1 MTEPSERRLFG
12 RQRRANDPDGPRER
26 RYVVRVN
33 REEDAQLQARAIVR
47 NVKVPRL
54 LFESAMATHVE
65 TDTDRKE
72 AIAELFAV
80 RRLLANV
87 ANNVNQ
93 MAKYANEERA
103 FPADADAIVKEYRAL
118 VPQISAAVE
127 RLAGA

>member
-1 MTEPSERRLFG
+1 MAEPNERRLFG
-12 RQRRANDPDGPRER
+12 RQRRANDDDGPRKK
-26 RYVVRVN
+26 RYVVKAN
-33 REEDAQLQARAIVR
+33 EEEQAQLEARALVR
-47 NVKVPRL
+47 HVTVPRL
-54 LFESAMATHVE
+54 MVESALNLHIE

-72 AIAELFAV
+72 AIAELFAI

-127 RLAGA
+127 LLAGA

>member
-1 MTEPSERRLFG
+1 M
-12 RQRRANDPDGPRER
+12 
-26 RYVVRVN
+26 RVN

-72 AIAELFAV
+72 AIAELFAI

>member
-1 MTEPSERRLFG
+1 MTEPNERRLFG

-72 AIAELFAV
+72 AIAELFAI

>member
-1 MTEPSERRLFG
+1 MTEPNERRLFG
-12 RQRRANDPDGPRER
+12 RQRRANDSDGPRER
-26 RYVVRVN
+26 RYTVKVN
-33 REEDAQLQARAIVR
+33 KDEDAQLQARAVVR
-47 NVKVPRL
+47 SVTVPRL
-54 LFESAMATHVE
+54 MFESAMNLHVE

-72 AIAELFAV
+72 AIAELFAI

-103 FPADADAIVKEYRAL
+103 FPADAEAVVKEYRAI
-118 VPQISAAVE
+118 VPQISAAIE